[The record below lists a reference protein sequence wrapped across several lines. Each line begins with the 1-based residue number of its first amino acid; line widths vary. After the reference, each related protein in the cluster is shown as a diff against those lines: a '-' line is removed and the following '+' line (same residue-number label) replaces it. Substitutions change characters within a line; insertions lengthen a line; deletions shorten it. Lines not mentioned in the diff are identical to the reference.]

1 LGSAG
6 EGRAIS
12 SLGAFADE
20 GKRIPR
26 PDFGFPIAKSDFL
39 IADQMLHRRGAS
51 RRPLCCSIGGVDFCA
66 AYLGSIQRFQ
76 LGFFEY
82 LSEETRDAIDDQQ
95 KAQEE

>member
-1 LGSAG
+1 MGRPTPLCE
-6 EGRAIS
+6 EGN
-12 SLGAFADE
+12 E
-20 GKRIPR
+20 
-26 PDFGFPIAKSDFL
+26 
-39 IADQMLHRRGAS
+39 
-51 RRPLCCSIGGVDFCA
+51 LCCSIGGVDFCA